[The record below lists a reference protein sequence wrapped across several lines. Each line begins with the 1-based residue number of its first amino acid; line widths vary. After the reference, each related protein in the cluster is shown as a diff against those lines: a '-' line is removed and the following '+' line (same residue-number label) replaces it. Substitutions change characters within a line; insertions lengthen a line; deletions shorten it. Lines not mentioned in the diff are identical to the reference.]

1 VTEADRVA
9 VLETTTGPDTLDA
22 IQRTLDGVWSAHE
35 VSEMN
40 RMRMDLAV
48 GEVGANIIKH
58 AANGESVCL
67 TMEVFLSPDAAT
79 VTLSDDGNPAGVDL
93 SAVSLPDEL
102 AEQGRGLAIA
112 LEVLDELAYRREGD
126 GNRWTLVLRLI

>member
-1 VTEADRVA
+1 MTEAECVA

-22 IQRTLDGVWSAHE
+22 IQRTLDDVWLAHNI
-35 VSEMN
+35 SEMA

-58 AANGESVCL
+58 ARDGAPVCL
-67 TMEVFLSPDAAT
+67 TMEVFLGPDVAT
-79 VTLSDDGNPAGVDL
+79 VTLSDDGDPARVDL
-93 SAVSLPDEL
+93 SKVSLPDQL

-112 LEVLDELAYRREGD
+112 SEVLDELSYRRDGA
-126 GNRWTLVLRLI
+126 GNRWTLVLRLA